1 MTIIAARAKDLL
13 ELSKRAWRVWY
24 DHGAHRLG
32 AALAYYLAFSLAPVL
47 VIAVA
52 LCSLVFGEAAA
63 RGQLVNQIESTVGP
77 QMAGVIQTILGQT
90 HVTGATTLAT
100 VVSIGALLLSA
111 TAVFAELQN
120 ALNTLWDVRPKGGSV
135 WLGLLKDRL
144 WSVAVVL
151 VVGALLLLSLTV
163 STAVDRFLPS
173 ALLRAV
179 NVGVSIGLITLL
191 VAMIYKILPDVV
203 LTWRDVWVGSAATAV
218 LFTLGKYGIGL
229 YLSRVNVASAYG
241 VAGSLA
247 VILLWVYYSAQVF
260 LLGAAFTRAFADKYG
275 RPMVR
280 TDRAEPV
287 HPSPPAP

>member
-1 MTIIAARAKDLL
+1 MQPLTFIVARAKDLY
-13 ELSKRAWRVWY
+13 ELSKRAGRVWY

-52 LCSLVFGEAAA
+52 LSSLVFGEAAA
-63 RGQLVNQIESTVGP
+63 RGQLVSQIESTVGP
-77 QMAGVIQTILGQT
+77 QMARVIQTILGQT
-90 HVTGATTLAT
+90 HATGATTLAT
-100 VVSIGALLLSA
+100 AVSIAALLLSA
-111 TAVFAELQN
+111 TAVFGELQH
-120 ALNTLWDVRPKGGSV
+120 ALNTLWDVRPTGGSV

-144 WSVAVVL
+144 WSLAVVL
-151 VVGALLLLSLTV
+151 VVGALLLLSLAV
-163 STAVDRFLPS
+163 SAAVDRFLPS

-179 NVGVSIGLITLL
+179 SVVVSLGLITLL

-218 LFTLGKYGIGL
+218 LFTLGKYLIGL
-229 YLSRVNVASAYG
+229 YLRRVNMASAYG

-275 RPMVR
+275 RPVVR
-280 TDRAEPV
+280 SDRAEPV
-287 HPSPPAP
+287 AW

>member
-1 MTIIAARAKDLL
+1 M
-13 ELSKRAWRVWY
+13 WY

-52 LCSLVFGEAAA
+52 LSSLVFGEAAA

-90 HVTGATTLAT
+90 HATGATTLAT
-100 VVSIGALLLSA
+100 VVSIAVLLLSA

-120 ALNTLWDVRPKGGSV
+120 ALDTLWDVRPKEGSV

-144 WSVAVVL
+144 WSMAVVL
-151 VVGALLLLSLTV
+151 VVGALLLLSLAV

-179 NVGVSIGLITLL
+179 NVVVSLGLITLF
-191 VAMIYKILPDVV
+191 VAMIYKFLPDVV

-218 LFTLGKYGIGL
+218 LFTLGKYLIGL
-229 YLSRVNVASAYG
+229 YLSRVNMASAYG

-287 HPSPPAP
+287 HPAPPAP

>member
-1 MTIIAARAKDLL
+1 MFARAKDLY
-13 ELSKRAWRVWY
+13 ELSKQAWRVWY
-24 DHGAHRLG
+24 DYGAHRLG

-52 LCSLVFGEAAA
+52 LSSLVFGEAAA

-77 QMAGVIQTILGQT
+77 QMAEVIQTILGQT
-90 HVTGATTLAT
+90 HATGATTLAT
-100 VVSIGALLLSA
+100 VVSIAVLLLSA

-120 ALNTLWDVRPKGGSV
+120 ALDTLWDVRPKGGSV
-135 WLGLLKDRL
+135 WLGLVKDRL
-144 WSVAVVL
+144 WSMAVVL

-179 NVGVSIGLITLL
+179 NVVVSLGLITLF
-191 VAMIYKILPDVV
+191 VATIYKILPDVV

-218 LFTLGKYGIGL
+218 LFTLGKYLIGL
-229 YLSRVNVASAYG
+229 YLSRVNMASAYG

-287 HPSPPAP
+287 RPATPAP